1 MTIRGT
7 GFWGYRWEGYQHEQL
22 YEMVTT
28 GKGAGVVTPAQDAWA
43 GFTQLMNQ
51 SMERIEGLQ
60 REAGVSWQGRAAGA
74 MSEGVSPLT
83 AWAQESATAAEQT
96 NASLRQIADGFS
108 HAANAMPEPVVVPSK
123 VARGIPGDFAGLL
136 AGQADE
142 DATDQRAQQARQ
154 QAIELMT
161 GYTANNVQSTDTAG
175 TFGDPPDIGV
185 RAAPRTEPG
194 GSAGGVID
202 TPSPGSGDQAGP
214 GSQNGPG
221 GQGGNGH
228 RSGGGPASVP
238 RPGGAPASTDPAQVA
253 APPPPGGG
261 QGGGTT
267 APTNPVGP
275 VGGLPVDPTT
285 GRPAGSGPGRVL
297 FGGGP
302 GRGLPGGTS
311 GGPVGGRGGGP
322 GGGRGGGT
330 GGGNGAEPG
339 GRGAGAATPGRGGT
353 TGPGAPAAENTTGA
367 RAQPLSRNGVPGS
380 GGLVPGNGRRH
391 EDEERPSPEYLRDYN
406 DEFWDDTPPV
416 APAVIGE
423 EDD

>member
-108 HAANAMPEPVVVPSK
+108 HAANTMPEPVVVPSK
-123 VARGIPGDFAGLL
+123 VARGIPGDFGGLL
-136 AGQADE
+136 AGQTDE

-154 QAIELMT
+154 QAIELMN
-161 GYTANNVQSTDTAG
+161 GYTANNVQSADTAG
-175 TFGDPPDIGV
+175 TFADPPGIGV
-185 RAAPRTEPG
+185 SAAPRTEPG
-194 GSAGGVID
+194 GNAGGVID
-202 TPSPGSGDQAGP
+202 TSSPGDSGDQTGP
-214 GSQNGPG
+214 GNQSGPG
-221 GQGGNGH
+221 GLRSPGEQGGPGGNGF
-228 RSGGGPASVP
+228 GGGSASGP
-238 RPGGAPASTDPAQVA
+238 RPGGALAPTSTDPAQVI
-253 APPPPGGG
+253 APPPLPQPPGAG
-261 QGGGTT
+261 QGGV
-267 APTNPVGP
+267 PTDPFDP
-275 VGGLPVDPTT
+275 VGGV
-285 GRPAGSGPGRVL
+285 PAGSGAGRGL

-302 GRGLPGGTS
+302 GHGSLGGN
-311 GGPVGGRGGGP
+311 GGGN
-322 GGGRGGGT
+322 GGEPNGRGGGT
-330 GGGNGAEPG
+330 GGEPG
-339 GRGAGAATPGRGGT
+339 GRGAGAAAPGRGGT
-353 TGPGAPAAENTTGA
+353 AGPGAPAAENTTGA
-367 RAQPLSRNGVPGS
+367 RTAAQPVSRNGAVGGGMAPGT
-380 GGLVPGNGRRH
+380 GRRD

-423 EDD
+423 EED